1 MIKLLKIKTILL
13 ALLLF
18 LLFPQYYTT
27 CGATEISEQDLDKLE
42 SNLNQL
48 QIQTQEQDK
57 RYQRVNDLLV
67 KSDKQIQISNSQI
80 TLLEAQLTKAEQLIN
95 QTQNSLQSANLLL
108 EKQEAES
115 KSKIRALTFQRDIL
129 IVGLAYM
136 AFRK

>member
-1 MIKLLKIKTILL
+1 MKTRNILSL
-13 ALLLF
+13 VLFCLLLVSF
-18 LLFPQYYTT
+18 FGT
-27 CGATEISEQDLDKLE
+27 CSAAEISEQDLDKLE

-115 KSKIRALTFQRDIL
+115 KSKIRNLTFQRDLL

-136 AFRK
+136 AFKH